1 MKNVLISGGSGAIGS
16 RLSQLLLS
24 KSYNVSIITRSN
36 SKKVNNINYINIR
49 EFESNAANI
58 VSGYN
63 VVINLAGAGIA
74 SKSWTTKYKNEI
86 ISSRAQITKLL
97 AESIDSASNKPELFI
112 SASAI
117 GFYGD
122 RAEEK
127 LYEDSKS
134 GNGFLADVCKIWES
148 SAQISNS
155 ITRKV
160 ICRIGI
166 VLDKSSGALPK
177 MAEPFKFY
185 AGASLGSGKQWYSW
199 IHIEDIINAF
209 LFIIENDN
217 VEGIVNFCSPN
228 PLTNRE
234 FTNVLGDVLGKPS
247 FMSVPKMVLK
257 IMLGESSEMVL
268 NSQRVVPRKL
278 IESGFNFKYS
288 NLKEALIQLLR

>member
-16 RLSQLLLS
+16 RLSELLLS

-49 EFESNAANI
+49 EFESNALNI
-58 VSGYN
+58 VAKYN

-74 SKSWTTKYKNEI
+74 SKSWTNKYKNEI
-86 ISSRAQITKLL
+86 INSRVNITKLL

-122 RAEEK
+122 RSDEI
-127 LYEDSKS
+127 LTEDSGA
-134 GNGFLADVCKIWES
+134 GNGFLADVCKLWES
-148 SAQISNS
+148 SAQVTNS
-155 ITRKV
+155 TTRKV
-160 ICRIGI
+160 ITRIGI

-209 LFIIENDN
+209 LFIIENEKI
-217 VEGIVNFCSPN
+217 EGIVNFCSPN
-228 PLTNRE
+228 SLTNRE
-234 FTNVLGDVLGKPS
+234 FTHVLGDVLGKPS
-247 FMSVPKMVLK
+247 FMAVPKMVLK
-257 IMLGESSEMVL
+257 VMLGESSEMVL
-268 NSQRVVPRKL
+268 NSQRVMPKKL

-288 NLKEALIQLLR
+288 NLKESLENLLK